1 MFYIHQISCISPQ
14 QTFYNTGIADLHLPV
29 NNKLNVIEPAYEDIP
44 KNSLRRMGKTVRIG
58 MGAAMAIIK
67 QVTAF
72 NGIIIGTGNGGMEDS
87 IIFLKQVIEYNE
99 GLLTPAHFVQ
109 STANAVASQLGLAS
123 INRGYNITHVH
134 RGLAFEMAA
143 IDASMRLQENTTH
156 SYLLGGADEI
166 SAYNYRLDY
175 LDGWYKKEGVLV
187 EELYNTDSE
196 GTIAGEGAV
205 AMIVN
210 NEQAN
215 AAAKVVD
222 ISSLHSDDATQ
233 VQQHLQHFL
242 VRHASINIDLLLS
255 GENGDNR
262 LSALYT
268 NVEGMLKSN
277 IPIARFKHMC
287 GEYPTASSF
296 ALWLA
301 CKLIGGEPL
310 PAHMLK
316 KGTPKI
322 AVENI
327 LIYNCHK
334 NMQHSFILVSKE
346 N

>member
-14 QTFYNTGIADLHLPV
+14 QTFYSTGIADLHLPV
-29 NNKLNVIEPAYEDIP
+29 NNKLNVIEPAYQDIP
-44 KNSLRRMGKTVRIG
+44 KNNLRRMGKTVRIG
-58 MGAAMAIIK
+58 MGAAVAIIK

-87 IIFLKQVIEYNE
+87 IIFLKQVIEYDE

-109 STANAVASQLGLAS
+109 STANAVASQLSLAS
-123 INRGYNITHVH
+123 VNRGYNITHVH

-143 IDASMRLQENTTH
+143 IDAAMRLQENAQH

-175 LDGWYKKEGVLV
+175 LDGWYKKEDVTV
-187 EELYNTDSE
+187 EELYHADTP

-205 AMIVN
+205 MMMVSS
-210 NEQAN
+210 EKRN
-215 AAAKVVD
+215 AVAEVKA
-222 ISSLHSDDATQ
+222 ISTLHSTDATA
-233 VQQHLQHFL
+233 VQRHLQHFL
-242 VRHASINIDLLLS
+242 LQHAGVDIELLLT

-262 LSALYT
+262 ASLFHT
-268 NVEGMLKSN
+268 KVEDLLESN
-277 IPIARFKHMC
+277 MPVARFKHMC

-301 CKLIGGEPL
+301 CKLIEGEPL

-316 KGTPKI
+316 NGSPKS
-322 AVENI
+322 AYNNI

-334 NMQHSFILVSKE
+334 NVQHSFILVSGAE
-346 N
+346 